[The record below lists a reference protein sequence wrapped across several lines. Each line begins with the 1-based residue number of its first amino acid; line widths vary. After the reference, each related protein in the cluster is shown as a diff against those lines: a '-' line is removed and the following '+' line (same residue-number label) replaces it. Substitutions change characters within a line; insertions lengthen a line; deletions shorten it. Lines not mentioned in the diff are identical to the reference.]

1 MKVKK
6 KYKKGG
12 VLPPAIRALKKR
24 AYKKEAPIYG
34 GVLDEA
40 TVTSTKLDK
49 KNVGEIAE
57 SVTDDLSGKAKTT
70 GFIASTKKSA
80 SKVMKKAKKSP
91 RMKALKRIA
100 KRTGKVG
107 GALVAPPML
116 INPLK
121 VGDIANEEY
130 EL

>member
-49 KNVGEIAE
+49 KSVGEVAE
-57 SVTDDLSGKAKTT
+57 SVADDLSGKAGTT
-70 GFIASTKKSA
+70 GFVASRKKSA
-80 SKVMKKAKKSP
+80 FKLLKKAKESP
-91 RMKALKRIA
+91 RMKALRRIA
-100 KRTGKVG
+100 KRTGRVG

-121 VGDIANEEY
+121 VGGTPNEEY

>member
-1 MKVKK
+1 MKAK
-6 KYKKGG
+6 KYNKGG
-12 VLPPAIRALKKR
+12 VLPPAVRALKKR
-24 AYKKEAPIYG
+24 ASKKEAPIYG

-49 KNVGEIAE
+49 KSVGEVAE
-57 SVTDDLSGKAKTT
+57 SVADDLSSKVGTT
-70 GFIASTKKSA
+70 GFVASARKRA
-80 SKVMKKAKKSP
+80 FNLVKKARKSP

-107 GALVAPPML
+107 GALIAPPML

-121 VGDIANEEY
+121 GGGIPNEDNS
-130 EL
+130 L